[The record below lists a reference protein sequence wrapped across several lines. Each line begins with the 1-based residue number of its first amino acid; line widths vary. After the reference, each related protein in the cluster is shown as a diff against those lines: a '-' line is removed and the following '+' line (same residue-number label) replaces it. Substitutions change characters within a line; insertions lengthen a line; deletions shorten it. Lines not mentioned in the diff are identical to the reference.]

1 MVFLVNQ
8 VGAMFFPQRKKK
20 KPGPI
25 PSRVSLNVPV
35 YDCEAVLGAN
45 EHGHRTERP
54 MDKVVFDSV
63 ISRENVS
70 HRDSSDISHR
80 PLIFQGNPV

>member
-1 MVFLVNQ
+1 MFLFTIVRLCL
-8 VGAMFFPQRKKK
+8 ALMK
-20 KPGPI
+20 
-25 PSRVSLNVPV
+25 
-35 YDCEAVLGAN
+35 
-45 EHGHRTERP
+45 HGHRTERP

-80 PLIFQGNPV
+80 PLIFQGNPA